1 MLQTRKKYAGGLSP
15 GKCFSRSMQ
24 QNLPK
29 RHVYT
34 LVKTGSYKTETQKL
48 SAAAAAT
55 VIVVALLVPA
65 VLGRLVLLLLCLLVL
80 AILALLL
87 LTVLALILLG
97 HGVLRFSAHRTALM
111 VLRVRQK
118 NRQPAAGICRVE

>member
-1 MLQTRKKYAGGLSP
+1 
-15 GKCFSRSMQ
+15 SRSMQ

-65 VLGRLVLLLLCLLVL
+65 VLSRLVLLLLCLLVL

-118 NRQPAAGICRVE
+118 NRQPAAEICRVE

>member
-1 MLQTRKKYAGGLSP
+1 MRY
-15 GKCFSRSMQ
+15 C
-24 QNLPK
+24 
-29 RHVYT
+29 H
-34 LVKTGSYKTETQKL
+34 KTETQKL

-55 VIVVALLVPA
+55 VVIVAALLVPA

-80 AILALLL
+80 AVLALLL

-97 HGVLRFSAHRTALM
+97 HGVLRFSAHRTAPM

-118 NRQPAAGICRVE
+118 NRQPAAEICRVAYSVSGIRGDMQLYLIYKILQI

>member
-1 MLQTRKKYAGGLSP
+1 
-15 GKCFSRSMQ
+15 MQ

-55 VIVVALLVPA
+55 VVIVVALLVPA

-80 AILALLL
+80 AILALLLL

-118 NRQPAAGICRVE
+118 NRQPAAEICRVE

>member
-1 MLQTRKKYAGGLSP
+1 MRYCHKI
-15 GKCFSRSMQ
+15 
-24 QNLPK
+24 
-29 RHVYT
+29 
-34 LVKTGSYKTETQKL
+34 ETQKL

-118 NRQPAAGICRVE
+118 NRQPAAEICRVE

>member
-1 MLQTRKKYAGGLSP
+1 MPQ
-15 GKCFSRSMQ
+15 
-24 QNLPK
+24 
-29 RHVYT
+29 
-34 LVKTGSYKTETQKL
+34 KTGQRFRREKLSCFLFYNIKFQKL

-55 VIVVALLVPA
+55 VVIVAALLVPA

-80 AILALLL
+80 AI
-87 LTVLALILLG
+87 LALILLG

-118 NRQPAAGICRVE
+118 NRQPAAEICRVE

>member
-1 MLQTRKKYAGGLSP
+1 M
-15 GKCFSRSMQ
+15 
-24 QNLPK
+24 
-29 RHVYT
+29 YT

-65 VLGRLVLLLLCLLVL
+65 VLSRLVLLLLCLLVL
-80 AILALLL
+80 A
-87 LTVLALILLG
+87 VLALILLG

-118 NRQPAAGICRVE
+118 NRQPAAEICRVE

>member
-1 MLQTRKKYAGGLSP
+1 MPQ
-15 GKCFSRSMQ
+15 
-24 QNLPK
+24 
-29 RHVYT
+29 
-34 LVKTGSYKTETQKL
+34 KTGQRFRREKLSCFLFYNIKFQKL

-55 VIVVALLVPA
+55 VVIVAA
-65 VLGRLVLLLLCLLVL
+65 LLVL

-118 NRQPAAGICRVE
+118 NRQPAAEICRVE

>member
-1 MLQTRKKYAGGLSP
+1 MLQTRQKYAGELSP

-97 HGVLRFSAHRTALM
+97 HGVLRFSAHRTAPM

-118 NRQPAAGICRVE
+118 NRQPAAEICRVE

>member
-1 MLQTRKKYAGGLSP
+1 MPQ
-15 GKCFSRSMQ
+15 
-24 QNLPK
+24 
-29 RHVYT
+29 
-34 LVKTGSYKTETQKL
+34 KTGQRFRREKLSCFLFYNIKFQKL
-48 SAAAAAT
+48 SAAAT
-55 VIVVALLVPA
+55 VVIVAALLVPA

-118 NRQPAAGICRVE
+118 NRQPAAEICRVE

>member
-1 MLQTRKKYAGGLSP
+1 MRY
-15 GKCFSRSMQ
+15 C
-24 QNLPK
+24 
-29 RHVYT
+29 H
-34 LVKTGSYKTETQKL
+34 KTETQKL

-55 VIVVALLVPA
+55 VVIVAALLVPA

-87 LTVLALILLG
+87 TVLALILHG

-118 NRQPAAGICRVE
+118 NRQPAAEICRVE

>member
-1 MLQTRKKYAGGLSP
+1 MCGIAIKPKL
-15 GKCFSRSMQ
+15 RSY
-24 QNLPK
+24 LP
-29 RHVYT
+29 
-34 LVKTGSYKTETQKL
+34 QPQP
-48 SAAAAAT
+48 

-65 VLGRLVLLLLCLLVL
+65 VLGELVLLLLCLLVL

-111 VLRVRQK
+111 VLRVRK
-118 NRQPAAGICRVE
+118 NSAAGGRKFAALNRQCGTKPA

>member
-1 MLQTRKKYAGGLSP
+1 MPQ
-15 GKCFSRSMQ
+15 
-24 QNLPK
+24 
-29 RHVYT
+29 
-34 LVKTGSYKTETQKL
+34 KTGQRFRREKLSCFLFYNIKFQKL

-55 VIVVALLVPA
+55 VVIVAALLVPA

-80 AILALLL
+80 AILALL

-118 NRQPAAGICRVE
+118 NRQPAAEICRVE

>member
-1 MLQTRKKYAGGLSP
+1 MPQ
-15 GKCFSRSMQ
+15 
-24 QNLPK
+24 
-29 RHVYT
+29 
-34 LVKTGSYKTETQKL
+34 KTGQRFRREKLSCFLFYNIKFQKL

-80 AILALLL
+80 AVLALLL

-111 VLRVRQK
+111 VLRVRKK
-118 NRQPAAGICRVE
+118 NRQPAAEICRVE

>member
-1 MLQTRKKYAGGLSP
+1 
-15 GKCFSRSMQ
+15 MQ
-24 QNLPK
+24 QNLSK

-55 VIVVALLVPA
+55 VVIVAALLVPA

-118 NRQPAAGICRVE
+118 NRQPAAEICRVE

>member
-1 MLQTRKKYAGGLSP
+1 MLQTRQKYAGGLSP

-29 RHVYT
+29 RHVYA

-118 NRQPAAGICRVE
+118 NRQSAAEICRVE

>member
-1 MLQTRKKYAGGLSP
+1 MSRTPVRSENPPLPNLEEGGFVWLLL
-15 GKCFSRSMQ
+15 R
-24 QNLPK
+24 
-29 RHVYT
+29 
-34 LVKTGSYKTETQKL
+34 LVI
-48 SAAAAAT
+48 AAAATAT

-118 NRQPAAGICRVE
+118 NRQPAAEICRVE

>member
-1 MLQTRKKYAGGLSP
+1 MLQTRQKYAGGLSP

-97 HGVLRFSAHRTALM
+97 HGVLRFSAHRTAPM

-118 NRQPAAGICRVE
+118 NRQPAAEICRVE

>member
-1 MLQTRKKYAGGLSP
+1 MPQ
-15 GKCFSRSMQ
+15 
-24 QNLPK
+24 
-29 RHVYT
+29 
-34 LVKTGSYKTETQKL
+34 KTGQRFRREKLSCFLFYNIKFQKL

-55 VIVVALLVPA
+55 VVIVAALLVPA

-80 AILALLL
+80 AVLALLL

-118 NRQPAAGICRVE
+118 NRQPAAEICRVE

>member
-1 MLQTRKKYAGGLSP
+1 MPQ
-15 GKCFSRSMQ
+15 
-24 QNLPK
+24 
-29 RHVYT
+29 
-34 LVKTGSYKTETQKL
+34 KTGQRFRREKLSCFLFYNIKFQKL

-65 VLGRLVLLLLCLLVL
+65 VLSRLVLLLLCLLVL
-80 AILALLL
+80 AVLALL

-118 NRQPAAGICRVE
+118 NRQPAAEICRVE

>member
-1 MLQTRKKYAGGLSP
+1 MPQ
-15 GKCFSRSMQ
+15 
-24 QNLPK
+24 
-29 RHVYT
+29 
-34 LVKTGSYKTETQKL
+34 KTGQRFRREKLSCFLFYNIKFQKL

-55 VIVVALLVPA
+55 VVIVAALLVPA
-65 VLGRLVLLLLCLLVL
+65 VLGRLVLL
-80 AILALLL
+80 LLL

-118 NRQPAAGICRVE
+118 NRQPAAEICRVE